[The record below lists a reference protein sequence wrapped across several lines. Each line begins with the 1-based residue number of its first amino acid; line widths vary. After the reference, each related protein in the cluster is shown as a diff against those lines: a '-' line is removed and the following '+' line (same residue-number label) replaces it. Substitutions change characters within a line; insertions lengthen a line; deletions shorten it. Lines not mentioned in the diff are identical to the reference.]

1 LFEDFLQQPS
11 HLLLKKAISES
22 IAPLTIIIGS
32 GLSKPAGLPD
42 WKELRNSIQL
52 QINNLYT
59 TKTSADKSFVD
70 PRFKRASNTSNYW
83 EFFQLAK
90 DILGTATFNGIIRN
104 TLSVDEE
111 QVPSGYQ
118 KLFELSPRGVIT
130 LNLDS
135 ITGQAFSQSN
145 HRSIVPVYG
154 FEIARKWQIITDE
167 KPYLVYMHGHLNDHE
182 TWVLTQSEL
191 DRLLSTDG
199 HRLFLSQI
207 YMNHT
212 VLFVGLSAD
221 DIAIS
226 SALLKLKSAGFAP
239 PRLFW
244 LTTRIDSIS
253 EEWSKDNFVQKILY
267 KASNDAEHEAFLNY
281 FVDDIRKFYSKE
293 QQRLPPQITTQ
304 KIFNESQNEIRDP
317 RKIANLES
325 EEVRRTL
332 SDLIA
337 KELHGLSGD
346 SLYDAFDEFC
356 RKYKYPIQTKSF
368 YKDSVPPDN
377 VFFGYKVIFP
387 ELGSGN
393 FGEAFQATDEENNA
407 VCIKIMHSN
416 IVNNREMIGG
426 FRRGVRSMKILTA
439 YGISGVARIIEAF
452 EIPPTIVMDIIPGN
466 SLQELFSSSKDMSWK
481 TKIEIINDI
490 SLIVDRCHKL
500 PEMILH
506 RDIKP
511 SNIMIENFDFTTFEY
526 EKIFVLDFDMS
537 WHKNSSE
544 KDIVFESRDDFGYLA
559 PEQTDPARR
568 VSTRST

>member
-167 KPYLVYMHGHLNDHE
+167 KPYLVYMHGHLHDHE

-239 PRLFW
+239 PRLF
-244 LTTRIDSIS
+244 
-253 EEWSKDNFVQKILY
+253 
-267 KASNDAEHEAFLNY
+267 
-281 FVDDIRKFYSKE
+281 
-293 QQRLPPQITTQ
+293 
-304 KIFNESQNEIRDP
+304 
-317 RKIANLES
+317 
-325 EEVRRTL
+325 
-332 SDLIA
+332 
-337 KELHGLSGD
+337 
-346 SLYDAFDEFC
+346 
-356 RKYKYPIQTKSF
+356 
-368 YKDSVPPDN
+368 
-377 VFFGYKVIFP
+377 
-387 ELGSGN
+387 
-393 FGEAFQATDEENNA
+393 
-407 VCIKIMHSN
+407 
-416 IVNNREMIGG
+416 
-426 FRRGVRSMKILTA
+426 
-439 YGISGVARIIEAF
+439 
-452 EIPPTIVMDIIPGN
+452 
-466 SLQELFSSSKDMSWK
+466 
-481 TKIEIINDI
+481 
-490 SLIVDRCHKL
+490 
-500 PEMILH
+500 
-506 RDIKP
+506 
-511 SNIMIENFDFTTFEY
+511 
-526 EKIFVLDFDMS
+526 
-537 WHKNSSE
+537 
-544 KDIVFESRDDFGYLA
+544 
-559 PEQTDPARR
+559 
-568 VSTRST
+568 